1 MIDNKGKT
9 MDFRKYTA
17 LAIITL
23 VSLSSHAEPTS
34 APVNITYL
42 RPYANNLVLLQ
53 ANIGLGIFCSTSNY
67 SIDISTNTGKAQ
79 YALALSA
86 MLTNRLVL
94 LELVSAGC
102 GGSLPGYNA
111 LQSIT
116 LLP

>member
-1 MIDNKGKT
+1 

-86 MLTNRLVL
+86 MLTNKLVL